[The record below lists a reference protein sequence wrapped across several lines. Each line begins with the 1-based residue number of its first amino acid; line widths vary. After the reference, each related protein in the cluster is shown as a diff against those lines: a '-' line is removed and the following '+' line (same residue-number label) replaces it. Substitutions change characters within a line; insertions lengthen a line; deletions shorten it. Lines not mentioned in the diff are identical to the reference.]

1 MLFLSTIYV
10 FPWLRYRSA
19 ARIVSFHFGG
29 FSVVFALI
37 WLPEIFSLEE
47 DIKKFNSQKRFFI
60 DHMDGKV
67 P

>member
-1 MLFLSTIYV
+1 MAALSICRQNC
-10 FPWLRYRSA
+10 F
-19 ARIVSFHFGG
+19 FHFGG